1 MPNRHKTLTRYTIEE
16 QHRYP
21 RASGEF
27 SALLNVIA
35 TAAKIMTNHVTRGP
49 IMGSTGQ
56 SVYRQLDALCHDI
69 LVNETQWAG
78 QLSGIL
84 SEGSR
89 EVINIPSGYR
99 RGKYLLVLDPLD
111 GSSNIDVNMPVGSIF
126 SVLRAPVGV
135 EDPRDVDFL
144 QPGTEQVAAGFTLF
158 GPATMLVLTT
168 GNGVDGFTL
177 DREIG
182 AFVLTHPKMH
192 IPGDCT
198 GFSINAAKGRFWEP
212 PVRRYVDECLQGS
225 AGPRGRDF
233 NMRWAA
239 SLVADTFQILTR
251 GGIYLFP
258 ADTRDTEPGR
268 VALLYGGNPIAF
280 LIEQA
285 GGRASTGHERVLE
298 LQPTRLH
305 QRIPLIFGSRNEVE
319 RIETYHLAP
328 EVHSAGFDTSLF
340 ATRSLFKY

>member
-21 RASGEF
+21 NASGEF

-35 TAAKIMTNHVTRGP
+35 TAAKIMTNHVTRGS
-49 IMGSTGQ
+49 IIGDANS
-56 SVYRQLDALCHDI
+56 SVYRQLDALCHDV

-89 EVINIPSGYR
+89 EVIRISNGYR
-99 RGKYLLVLDPLD
+99 RGNYLLVLDPLD

-126 SVLRAPVGV
+126 SVLRAPEGNG
-135 EDPRDVDFL
+135 EPQDADFL

-182 AFVLTHPKMH
+182 AFVLTHPKLR
-192 IPGDCT
+192 IPLDCT
-198 GFSINAAKGRFWEP
+198 GFSINASKGRFWEP

-225 AGPRGRDF
+225 SGPRGRDF

-239 SLVADTFQILTR
+239 SLVADTFHILTR
-251 GGIYLFP
+251 GGIYLYP

-285 GGRASTGHERVLE
+285 GGKATTGHERVLD
-298 LQPTRLH
+298 LRPSRLH
-305 QRIPLIFGSRNEVE
+305 QRIPIVFGSRNEVE
-319 RIETYHLAP
+319 RIETYHLMP
-328 EVHSAGFDTSLF
+328 EVESAGFDRSLF
-340 ATRSLFKY
+340 SSRSLFKY

>member
-1 MPNRHKTLTRYTIEE
+1 
-16 QHRYP
+16 
-21 RASGEF
+21 
-27 SALLNVIA
+27 
-35 TAAKIMTNHVTRGP
+35 
-49 IMGSTGQ
+49 
-56 SVYRQLDALCHDI
+56 
-69 LVNETQWAG
+69 
-78 QLSGIL
+78 
-84 SEGSR
+84 
-89 EVINIPSGYR
+89 
-99 RGKYLLVLDPLD
+99 
-111 GSSNIDVNMPVGSIF
+111 
-126 SVLRAPVGV
+126 
-135 EDPRDVDFL
+135 
-144 QPGTEQVAAGFTLF
+144 
-158 GPATMLVLTT
+158 VLTT

-198 GFSINAAKGRFWEP
+198 GFSINAAKERFWEP
-212 PVRRYVDECLQGS
+212 PVRRYVEECLQGA

-251 GGIYLFP
+251 GGIYLYP

-285 GGRASTGHERVLE
+285 GGKASTGHERVLE

-305 QRIPLIFGSRNEVE
+305 QRIPFIFGSRNEVE

-340 ATRSLFKY
+340 ATRSLFKH